1 MIKSHTYDEEY
12 EVELKKDSSGLGIE
26 IAGVEHQGMQGIVIS
41 SIVRGGPADK
51 TKKMRVGD
59 QVLKVDGKDVRDLES
74 KVAAAAIRNSGE
86 KVKLALGRMQSPR
99 AEWAQISNTSLQQP
113 TQRNTFNIDEFTDQ
127 DIERIKSKWKQRL
140 GGGTLMEIKVV
151 TITKASA
158 DGGLGV
164 RLDGIQERDDNDVPQ
179 GYIHHVIHTV
189 KPDGPV
195 RQQGGLEVGD
205 ELLEVNGTSLI
216 DLSHEKA
223 VQVIKNSPSK
233 ILIVAAPYQPTSNSP
248 SPNTLREM
256 ITKGRDMLF
265 LY

>member
-1 MIKSHTYDEEY
+1 
-12 EVELKKDSSGLGIE
+12 
-26 IAGVEHQGMQGIVIS
+26 
-41 SIVRGGPADK
+41 
-51 TKKMRVGD
+51 
-59 QVLKVDGKDVRDLES
+59 
-74 KVAAAAIRNSGE
+74 
-86 KVKLALGRMQSPR
+86 
-99 AEWAQISNTSLQQP
+99 
-113 TQRNTFNIDEFTDQ
+113 
-127 DIERIKSKWKQRL
+127 
-140 GGGTLMEIKVV
+140 MEIKVV

-223 VQVIKNSPSK
+223 VQVCEIRMLSFYLFVCTSTCLPVCLSVYLSMFVCLCNS
-233 ILIVAAPYQPTSNSP
+233 LPTVFN
-248 SPNTLREM
+248 LVFGGFR
-256 ITKGRDMLF
+256 
-265 LY
+265 